1 VALSQARESGMAEV
15 FGTSLSVFVAITVV
29 FMGGAAC
36 LTGQALAATWRPLMH
51 LFLYCFFLGLTDRF
65 LVWSLFQG
73 ELLLLSGFIVDT
85 LLITGFALVTYRIT
99 RVSKMVSQYP
109 WLYERDG
116 LWRYR
121 AKKAP
126 LPAAD

>member
-1 VALSQARESGMAEV
+1 MEEML
-15 FGTSLSVFVAITVV
+15 GTSLPVFVAVTLV

-36 LTGQALAATWRPLMH
+36 LTGQALAATWRPLAH
-51 LFLYCFFLGLTDRF
+51 LILYCFLLGLTDRF

-73 ELLLLSGFIVDT
+73 ELLSLSGFLVDT
-85 LLITGFALVTYRIT
+85 LLITGFALVAYRIT
-99 RVSKMVSQYP
+99 RISKTVSQYP

-126 LPAAD
+126 LSAAD